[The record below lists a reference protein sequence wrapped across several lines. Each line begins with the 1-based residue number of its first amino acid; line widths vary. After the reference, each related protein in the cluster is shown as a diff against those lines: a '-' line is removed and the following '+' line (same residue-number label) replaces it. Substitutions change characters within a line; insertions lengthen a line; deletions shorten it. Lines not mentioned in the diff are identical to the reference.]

1 MEMQPGGFP
10 PGMRPA
16 RLPFPGPGQIH
27 PGDPKQKQAMIEEFQ
42 EKIKEV
48 SKRLGYAPGHVH
60 EPCVSAAQG
69 QDPSGEVPTE
79 VKDKKPEVK
88 PGGHKPSISSEE
100 EKTDDTDLAD
110 FFSMFILYYYVML
123 FSY

>member
-1 MEMQPGGFP
+1 MQPGVFP
-10 PGMRPA
+10 PGMRPP
-16 RLPFPGPGQIH
+16 RLPFPGPGQLP

-60 EPCVSAAQG
+60 EQSASAAQQG
-69 QDPSGEVPTE
+69 HDPSGEVPSE
-79 VKDKKPEVK
+79 VKDKKPEIR

-110 FFSMFILYYYVML
+110 FFSMFILYYYVM
-123 FSY
+123 FAY